1 MSFESAG
8 SRPVIVGNSKE
19 PRTRHRHPVAFT
31 ANCPHRDSGMK
42 ESPLDVFERLAEKR
56 RWSAKIEA
64 RGVAQAVR
72 VRNVSGDFWGQL
84 VSVKKIGF
92 ERGGN
97 GRQGKEEG
105 D

>member
-42 ESPLDVFERLAEKR
+42 ESSLDVVKGWRKNEGGVQRL
-56 RWSAKIEA
+56 
-64 RGVAQAVR
+64 
-72 VRNVSGDFWGQL
+72 
-84 VSVKKIGF
+84 
-92 ERGGN
+92 
-97 GRQGKEEG
+97 RQGELRRLCA
-105 D
+105 

>member
-19 PRTRHRHPVAFT
+19 PRTRHRHPVTFT

-42 ESPLDVFERLAEKR
+42 ESSLDVFEGLAEKR

-92 ERGGN
+92 QRGGEWAT
-97 GRQGKEEG
+97 R
-105 D
+105 